1 MKPYPTTKEN
11 SPEKDLSN
19 FLKRASTPWH
29 TIALLQEKLKKK
41 GFRALSETQPWS
53 LEAGCAYY
61 CNKDDSALI
70 AFRCPE
76 DMAKEPRGLW
86 IASHVD
92 SPGLRPKPKPIIE
105 KEGFQLLDVEVYGSP
120 LLHSWIDRDLK
131 LGGRLIFRKKG
142 KAEIHSRL
150 WTAPYK
156 LCIPQLAI
164 HLNREVNKEGFKLNA
179 QNHIFPLLASK
190 GGTGDFWNSLYA
202 GLKEDEELLDFDLTL
217 FDSTEPSFLGM
228 TGEFLQASRLDD
240 LAMVHASLKALAEE
254 NVKPHK
260 NQITGCMFF
269 NHEEVG
275 SGTINGADSFLFQGF
290 LERLYTALGKSR
302 IEMMA
307 ILGRSFLISAD
318 MAHAL
323 HPQYPE
329 KHDKLHKPL
338 LNGGPVIK
346 WNENA
351 RYTTTGKTA
360 AQFRLWA
367 ADAGVRVQDFS
378 SRNDLSCGSTI
389 GPVTSCR
396 LGMPALDVGNP
407 MLSMHSLREMAGVL
421 DHRRMIQIFTQA
433 FHRGL

>member
-1 MKPYPTTKEN
+1 MKSQ
-11 SPEKDLSN
+11 SPHKDKRFIEGLSA
-19 FLKRASTPWH
+19 FLQKAPTPWH
-29 TIALLQEKLKKK
+29 SIAVLQEILEGR
-41 GFRALSETQPWS
+41 GFQSLPESGPWH
-53 LEAGCAYY
+53 LEAGGAYY
-61 CNKDDSALI
+61 CVKGGCALI

-76 DMAKEPRGLW
+76 DTDTDPRGLW

-92 SPGLRPKPKPIIE
+92 SPGLRPRPNPVLE
-105 KEGFQLLDVEVYGSP
+105 KEGFLLLNVEVYGGP

-131 LGGRLIFRKKG
+131 LAGKLIFRKKG
-142 KAEIHSRL
+142 EPGIHRRL

-179 QNHIFPLLASK
+179 QTHTLPLLASE
-190 GGTGDFWNSLYA
+190 GGAGDFLNSLSA
-202 GLKEDEELLDFDLTL
+202 ALEKDEELLDSDLTL
-217 FDSTEPSFLGM
+217 YDATAPSFSGIH
-228 TGEFLQASRLDD
+228 GEFFQASRLDD
-240 LAMVHASLKALAEE
+240 LAMVHASLEALTDTAA
-254 NVKPHK
+254 HK
-260 NQITGCMFF
+260 SQITGCMFF

-275 SGTINGADSFLFQGF
+275 SATISGADSFLFQGL
-290 LERLYTALGKSR
+290 LERLYAALGKDR
-302 IEMMA
+302 IETA
-307 ILGRSFLISAD
+307 ALWSRSFLISAD

-329 KHDKLHKPL
+329 KHDELHRPL

-351 RYTTTGKTA
+351 RYTTTGNTA
-360 AQFRLWA
+360 ARFRLWA
-367 ADAGVRVQDFS
+367 ADAGVMVQDFS
-378 SRNDLSCGSTI
+378 SRNDLPCGSTI

-407 MLSMHSLREMAGVL
+407 MLSMHSLRETMGIL
-421 DHRRMIQIFTQA
+421 DHHRMIRIFEEA